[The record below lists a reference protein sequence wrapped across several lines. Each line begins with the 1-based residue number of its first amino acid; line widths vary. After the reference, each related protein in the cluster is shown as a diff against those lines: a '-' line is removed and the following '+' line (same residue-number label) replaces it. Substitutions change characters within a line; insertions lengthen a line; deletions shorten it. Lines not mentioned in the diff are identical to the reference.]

1 MVMLGSQLMSPM
13 LCQVISYPHL
23 KEDEELIVGYISSTI
38 TCGPHIEDAL
48 DDVSSYDVDID

>member
-1 MVMLGSQLMSPM
+1 MLGSQLMSPM